1 MLSERVKETR
11 INRGY
16 SQEKLAEKAGVSLR
30 TVQRVENGKTD
41 PQGDTLVRLAEAL
54 DVSPDDLAEWKQR
67 EDTTY
72 LAVLNLS
79 ALSFLLFPLLGIILP
94 LVLWITKKDQ
104 IKKVDENGR
113 KLLNFQISWNLLLF
127 AATLVYTIWNQYVL
141 FTLTKI
147 SFTLNSNLLIPVYI
161 TFGLLYLY
169 NTVIIITNAIW
180 SKKGKDIWYYPR
192 INFVR

>member
-1 MLSERVKETR
+1 MLPEKIKKARTD
-11 INRGY
+11 RGY

-54 DVSPDDLAEWKQR
+54 DVSPDDLVEWKQK

-72 LAVLNLS
+72 LTVLNLS

-113 KLLNFQISWNLLLF
+113 KLLNFQITWNLLLF
-127 AATLVYTIWNQYVL
+127 ATTLIYAIGNQYVL
-141 FTLTKI
+141 FTMTKI
-147 SFTLNSNLLIPVYI
+147 SFTLNSNFLIPVYI